1 MHRLNAAFILGYHG
15 CSASVAEQLFSGA
28 HTFKSSDNDYDW
40 LGPGIYFW
48 QANPRRALQFAAEKR
63 ARAAAEWNAEVVGA
77 AIDLGLCR
85 DLSTEA
91 GMIELRAAY
100 DLFRATME
108 VAGEPLPSNTGG
120 PDRLLRRLDCA
131 VVRQLHAIREE
142 AGLPPVDTVRGVF
155 VEGGP
160 IYRGSGFLDK
170 THVQIC
176 VCNPSA
182 IRGVFRVPQSDLD
195 VI

>member
-1 MHRLNAAFILGYHG
+1 MHRLSAAFILGYHG
-15 CSASVAEQLFSGA
+15 CSAAIAEQLFSGRHEFRA
-28 HTFKSSDNDYDW
+28 SDNDYDW

-48 QANPRRALQFAAEKR
+48 QANPRRALQFAEVKRTRER
-63 ARAAAEWNAEVVGA
+63 ARWRPVVVGA
-77 AIDLGLCR
+77 AIDLGLCL

-91 GMIELRAAY
+91 GVIEIRAAY
-100 DLFRATME
+100 DLLKDTM
-108 VAGEPLPSNTGG
+108 AAALEPLPSNSGG
-120 PDRLLRRLDCA
+120 RDRLLRRLDCA

-142 AGLPPVDTVRGVF
+142 AGLSRVDTVRGVF

-160 IYRGSGFLDK
+160 AYDGSGFLDK

-176 VCNPSA
+176 VCNPQA

-195 VI
+195 AP